1 MRPRPFAIAALTLAL
16 WLIPASPEAQEP
28 SSTPAPAEP
37 EAAPEPAVRAGS
49 PDPVRPQPKRGK
61 GIRTLDEI
69 TIEGE
74 LDVPQVLFITA
85 RDRQR
90 YFDHLHRA
98 YLRNSLEI
106 GLETVFPER
115 VIARIKP

>member
-1 MRPRPFAIAALTLAL
+1 MASNTPNCSPKSWKTFRAYASVSIAYCSRRG
-16 WLIPASPEAQEP
+16 PASA
-28 SSTPAPAEP
+28 SLPAS
-37 EAAPEPAVRAGS
+37 AVRAGS